1 LLRVPGYGSYLFDCG
16 ENTLG
21 QLKRVFGGE
30 LPGVFRDLKA
40 IWISHLHA
48 DHHLGTASVIKA
60 WAQETKKDDVAKEN
74 KLIVA
79 SDVGMINWLKEY
91 SEVEDYGH
99 DRVDHITMNRTNNYN
114 HQYSPEETQ
123 RCGLTSIQSCL
134 VDHCH
139 GALAMVFNFPTG
151 FKVAYSGDCRPSE
164 RFTEIGQGATLLIH
178 EATFD
183 DELQGDA
190 IAKKHST
197 TAEALNVG
205 KKMNAR
211 RILLTHFS
219 QRYQKIPVMDSHG
232 GKDQVAIVA
241 FDYMRVKIGDIA
253 KLEAFKPALIKLYEE
268 KGEQ

>member
-1 LLRVPGYGSYLFDCG
+1 
-16 ENTLG
+16 
-21 QLKRVFGGE
+21 
-30 LPGVFRDLKA
+30 
-40 IWISHLHA
+40 
-48 DHHLGTASVIKA
+48 
-60 WAQETKKDDVAKEN
+60 
-74 KLIVA
+74 
-79 SDVGMINWLKEY
+79 
-91 SEVEDYGH
+91 
-99 DRVDHITMNRTNNYN
+99 
-114 HQYSPEETQ
+114 
-123 RCGLTSIQSCL
+123 
-134 VDHCH
+134 
-139 GALAMVFNFPTG
+139 MVFNFPTG

-268 KGEQ
+268 KDEQ